1 LLGLRINIWPWQFD
15 FEEIEELLDKY
26 VDSIERTP
34 RLANMLK
41 ARISSSQIQGLHF
54 RLEAGFSFSQALSEV
69 LAVAL
74 HGVPKVQMYIS
85 AILSDASAMADVSKS
100 ELARRK
106 AQSKKDKQG
115 PKVTANKP
123 GKVPQATRQQNSP
136 RPVVAPKSNN
146 MEVASVLAAMI
157 DPDDSDAFR
166 LPGGAPTFVNK
177 LRRKVQVQSPPAG
190 APMQVNAGFA
200 VIRRDPRLASVH
212 YEYKGTGQS
221 STYALR
227 SQSNPATL
235 RGAASAF
242 IPVALAENT
251 AGYDRHDSKMIPV
264 VYRDGLARIWFQHE
278 QANASQIVFGGLTIS
293 TAYSGVISWVLN
305 GINLTDNINF
315 TTDASGNATL
325 TLGAF
330 DRMGYVA
337 ISLNAAIA
345 AATISLVDNS
355 KNIFRHLPLPELFS
369 SALDVDNMRVNAA
382 SAMLSDRSSILIT
395 QGNCLS
401 YQAGG
406 GEDWSSL
413 LELNPN
419 TNLSIDPYGLA
430 ARSQKPFTAPYK
442 EGRYI
447 PLKPVDNPFESVMLE
462 MFDGGVP
469 ASVSPIVM
477 SQQTDYLYVAFNV
490 GSVDGGGSNAAEYT
504 MVWDVEG
511 ETDSQWFE
519 NEIPH
524 IHPDVIKEARY
535 IFSQQICNFGN
546 PGHLSKIWGWVK
558 RNAPKVLNAI
568 EGASAFLPPQYAAP
582 VAMGARVGRGA
593 LGFINSLN

>member
-1 LLGLRINIWPWQFD
+1 
-15 FEEIEELLDKY
+15 
-26 VDSIERTP
+26 
-34 RLANMLK
+34 
-41 ARISSSQIQGLHF
+41 
-54 RLEAGFSFSQALSEV
+54 
-69 LAVAL
+69 
-74 HGVPKVQMYIS
+74 
-85 AILSDASAMADVSKS
+85 
-100 ELARRK
+100 
-106 AQSKKDKQG
+106 
-115 PKVTANKP
+115 
-123 GKVPQATRQQNSP
+123 
-136 RPVVAPKSNN
+136 
-146 MEVASVLAAMI
+146 
-157 DPDDSDAFR
+157 
-166 LPGGAPTFVNK
+166 
-177 LRRKVQVQSPPAG
+177 
-190 APMQVNAGFA
+190 MQVNAGFA
-200 VIRRDPRLASVH
+200 VIRRDPRLASIH
-212 YEYKGTGQS
+212 FEYKGTGQS
-221 STYALR
+221 STYNLR
-227 SQSNPATL
+227 SQANPPVLKAVA
-235 RGAASAF
+235 GAV
-242 IPVALAENT
+242 IPVAIADNT

-264 VYRDGLARIWFQHE
+264 VYRDGAARVWFQHE
-278 QANASQIVFGGLTIS
+278 QANPSQIVMTGLAASAT
-293 TAYSGVISWVLN
+293 YSFNLNWVLN
-305 GINLTDNINF
+305 GVSLSDTLAVTADG
-315 TTDASGNATL
+315 SGNGTI

-330 DRMGYVA
+330 DRMGY
-337 ISLNAAIA
+337 ITLSLNAGTTLTTLTVA
-345 AATISLVDNS
+345 LVDNS

-395 QGNCLS
+395 QGNALS

-447 PLKPVDNPFESVMLE
+447 PLKPVDNPYEQVMLE

-469 ASVSPIVM
+469 ASVSPINM